1 MSPKVG
7 PFGKTTAVMGLVV
20 VVAMAAAGG
29 AVFAWRQG
37 EINDREDA
45 LAASLR
51 ARSDARETAAG
62 LRDNMEDLTGRADAL
77 RTRMRLLENHLKRLR
92 SERDDLARRLEAPPT
107 ASCDPAAMIAVVRDQ
122 VELGVEGMFWES
134 IEVSE
139 CQSGYARAVARPG
152 GTPPPGWKLED
163 GEQVFLR
170 DENGAWTVITSG
182 SGLTCSDE
190 HPPDV
195 VEACVALDLR

>member
-1 MSPKVG
+1 MFPKVG
-7 PFGKTTAVMGLVV
+7 PFGKTTAVMSLVV

-29 AVFAWRQG
+29 AVYAWRQG

-45 LAASLR
+45 LAGALR
-51 ARSDARETAAG
+51 ERGDARETAAG
-62 LRDNMEDLTGRADAL
+62 LRGNMEDLKGLADAL
-77 RTRMRLLENHLKRLR
+77 RARMRRLNHLKRLR
-92 SERDDLARRLEAPPT
+92 SERDDLAQRLEAPPD
-107 ASCDPAAMIAVVRDQ
+107 ASCDPDAMIAVVRDQ

-134 IEVSE
+134 VEVSE

-152 GTPPPGWKLED
+152 GTPPPGWNLED

-190 HPPDV
+190 DPPDV
-195 VEACVALDLR
+195 VEACAALDLS